1 MTTTNADGLLTQA
14 EVDLAAR
21 YEAQGLSH
29 DDAVRK
35 VKGERV
41 GPAALLGR
49 EDEVPARNVPGGEI
63 ANPSPNA
70 PPTAEARREQL
81 LRDQARIAQEL
92 ADVEREIEETARL
105 TPPPPESESDESLD
119 TNDLDLDD
127 DNEIS
132 DDELRQATVEDLA
145 AVAAEYPELRVRILA
160 LEREK
165 GSDGRAELFT
175 ALGEDVPDELAGG
188 AE

>member
-1 MTTTNADGLLTQA
+1 MSNTNTDGLLTQA
-14 EVDLAAR
+14 EADLAAR
-21 YEAQGLSH
+21 YEDAGLSH

-35 VKGERV
+35 VKSERV

-70 PPTAEARREQL
+70 PPTPEARREQL
-81 LRDQARIAQEL
+81 LAEQRRVAEEL
-92 ADVEREIEETARL
+92 EAVEQEIEDTTFIANAG
-105 TPPPPESESDESLD
+105 DEEGD
-119 TNDLDLDD
+119 EAFNTNDLDLDK

-145 AVAAEYPELRVRILA
+145 ELAEEYPELRVRILA

-165 GSDGRAELFT
+165 GDDARPELFT
-175 ALGEDVPDELAGG
+175 ALGEPAPENAGG
-188 AE
+188 AA